1 MQYHCLQVQ
10 ITCWN
15 IQGLSSVL
23 YSFSSSKWH
32 SEKEYAP
39 NTYLIQTQL
48 FSNRCFL
55 KLWKIHVK
63 TYLLELLFNNLAG
76 FKTWNF
82 IKKTQVQ
89 AQVLSC
95 KFSTILQKALFTKHL
110 DDCSWWFLCFNQ
122 KFNPLITLC
131 SFFPSFFSCIID
143 NCNYGSLPRKY
154 LKRKILL
161 PFTIVYSKIN
171 INVAI
176 LPWQYF
182 ANAH

>member
-63 TYLLELLFNNLAG
+63 TYLLELLFNNVAG

-110 DDCSWWFLCFNQ
+110 QMAAPDDFFVSTKSLIHWSHFVHFFLHF
-122 KFNPLITLC
+122 FLVLLI
-131 SFFPSFFSCIID
+131 IAIM
-143 NCNYGSLPRKY
+143 GVY
-154 LKRKILL
+154 LEN
-161 PFTIVYSKIN
+161 T
-171 INVAI
+171 
-176 LPWQYF
+176 
-182 ANAH
+182 